1 MEDQLHLGEDDS
13 LVILRQ
19 AWEKSL
25 DLLAPEVNRPSFE
38 SFFKTARPIAVDGA
52 KVTIGAASELARIFL
67 LKYTELI
74 KTALDANLGSEVDL
88 FFVIAPPDVRK
99 QEPAQQKESARQ
111 PAKSTVSPISETL
124 NEKFD
129 FPGFIVGPCNR
140 LAHAACIAVSKRPGT
155 RYNPL
160 FIYGGSGLGK
170 THLLQAIGRN
180 VLSTHNG
187 KVVAYVSAETFTSQ
201 YVSALRD
208 HRSEE
213 FRNRYRSI
221 DVWLVDDVQFLAAR
235 ERTKEEFFHT
245 FNSLLQ
251 TGKQIVIS
259 SDRAPRDLHPIEDR
273 LRTRFESGLVA
284 DLAAPDFETR
294 LAILQRKAA
303 AEEAE
308 VPEDVLLEVASL
320 IQTNVRALEGALVTL
335 IAYGSL
341 MKRRLTPATAQEIIH
356 RYLIEKKCSEMTIDA
371 VLRAAAQAFGVTTED
386 IVGPSRKQELVTP
399 RHAAMFLCRE
409 LTPFPLAA
417 IGKAFGG
424 RNHATIVH
432 GCNRIRTLLDK
443 DASIK
448 QTIEQLADD
457 LRAGRY

>member
-1 MEDQLHLGEDDS
+1 M
-13 LVILRQ
+13 ILRQ

-38 SFFKTARPIAVDGA
+38 SFFRTARPIAVEGA
-52 KVTIGAASELARIFL
+52 TITIGAASELARIFL
-67 LKYTELI
+67 QKYTELV
-74 KTALDANLGSEVDL
+74 KTALEANLDSEVDVV
-88 FFVIAPPDVRK
+88 FVTDPVARPK
-99 QEPAQQKESARQ
+99 QEQAQQREAAKQ
-111 PAKSTVSPISETL
+111 PAKSAVSPISEPL
-124 NEKFD
+124 NERFD

-140 LAHAACIAVSKRPGT
+140 LAHAACIAVGKRPG
-155 RYNPL
+155 RAYNPL

-170 THLLQAIGRN
+170 THLLQAIAHN
-180 VLSTHNG
+180 VLTAHPG
-187 KVVAYVSAETFTSQ
+187 KQVAYVSAETFTFQ
-201 YVSALRD
+201 YVSSLRD
-208 HRSEE
+208 HRSED
-213 FRNRYRSI
+213 FRRKYRNI
-221 DVWLVDDVQFLAAR
+221 DVWLVDDVQFLAAK

-245 FNSLLQ
+245 FNALLQ

-284 DLAAPDFETR
+284 DLAPPDFETR
-294 LAILQRKAA
+294 LAILQRKA
-303 AEEAE
+303 EAE
-308 VPEDVLLEVASL
+308 GAAVPNEVLLEVASL

-341 MKRRLTPATAQEIIH
+341 MKTRLTPATAQDIIH
-356 RYLIEKKCSEMTIDA
+356 RYLIEKKCSELTVDA
-371 VLRAAAQAFGVTTED
+371 ILRAAAQAFNISTDD
-386 IVGPSRKQELVTP
+386 IVGSARKQELVTP
-399 RHAAMFLCRE
+399 RHAAMYLCRE

-424 RNHATIVH
+424 RNHATVVH
-432 GCNRIRTLLDK
+432 GCNRVKKLLEE
-443 DASIK
+443 DASLK